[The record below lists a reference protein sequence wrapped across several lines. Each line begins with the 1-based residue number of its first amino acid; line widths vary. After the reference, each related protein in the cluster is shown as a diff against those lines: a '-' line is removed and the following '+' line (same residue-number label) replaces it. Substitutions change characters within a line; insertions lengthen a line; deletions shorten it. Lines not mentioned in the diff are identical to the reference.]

1 MIAGMSPGLRV
12 KHHLGRLGLNR
23 SMVVRRLIRLGHPRL
38 RELRAEAMQGRGVRA
53 WTLRRFVSWLEDG
66 VLRVP
71 QGYAGGLA
79 FDMRFLPISHAHVG
93 SIAGGN
99 LESAVQ
105 EAMVRHLGPGDVFY
119 DIGANLGFF
128 SLLAAHLSGLR
139 EGRVYAFEAAPDNAE
154 AIRRNAALNEI
165 ANVEVIG
172 KAVSDRAGRG
182 RLQVVDDQSW
192 SKLIEYGEHPLTE
205 RVIDVELVAIDDLI
219 RSGGLRPPAVVK
231 IDVEGAE
238 IAVLEG
244 MRETIE
250 RHRPAIICEL
260 HGTHSEFV
268 AAMEAHGYRLI
279 NLEGTIPVRDE
290 GASAHALALPP
301 LDPGD

>member
-1 MIAGMSPGLRV
+1 VTVRHA
-12 KHHLGRLGLNR
+12 LGRLGLNR
-23 SMVVRRLIRLGHPRL
+23 SMLVRRLIRLGHPRL
-38 RELRAEAMQGRGVRA
+38 RELRAEAMGGRGPRALVLRAGVR
-53 WTLRRFVSWLEDG
+53 WLEAG

-79 FDMRFLPISHAHVG
+79 FDMRYLPIAHAHIG

-105 EAMVRHLGPGDVFY
+105 EAMIRHLGRGGVFY

-128 SLLAAHLSGLR
+128 SLLGAHIAGLA
-139 EGRVYAFEAAPDNAE
+139 EGRVYAFEAAPDNAK
-154 AIRRNAALNEI
+154 AIGVNAALNAI
-165 ANVEVIG
+165 ANVEVL
-172 KAVSDRAGRG
+172 AVAVADHAGRG

-192 SKLIEYGEHPLTE
+192 SKLVDYGEHPFTE
-205 RVIDVELVAIDDLI
+205 RVIDVELVAIDGLVA
-219 RSGGLRPPAVVK
+219 SGRLAPPDVVK

-238 IAVLEG
+238 LAVLGG
-244 MRETIE
+244 MRETIA

-260 HGTHSEFV
+260 HDTHAAFV
-268 AAMEAHGYRLI
+268 AFMEACGYRLI
-279 NLEGTIPVRDE
+279 NLEGTTPVGDT

-301 LDPGD
+301 LDGGD

>member
-1 MIAGMSPGLRV
+1 MSL
-12 KHHLGRLGLNR
+12 KHTLGRLGVDR
-23 SMVVRRLIRLGHPRL
+23 SMLVRRLIRLGHPRL
-38 RELRAEAMQGRGVRA
+38 RELRGEAMQGRGPRALALRVFVR
-53 WTLRRFVSWLEDG
+53 WLEDG

-79 FDMRFLPISHAHVG
+79 FDMHHLPISHAHVG

-105 EAMVRHLGPGDVFY
+105 EAMVRHLGRGAVFY

-128 SLLAAHLSGLR
+128 SLLAAHLSGLS
-139 EGRVYAFEAAPDNAE
+139 EGRVYAFEAAPDNVT
-154 AIRRNAALNEI
+154 AICRNAELNQVPNI
-165 ANVEVIG
+165 EVIG
-172 KAVSDRAGRG
+172 KAVAASSGRG

-192 SKLIEYGEHPLTE
+192 SKLVEYGAHPFTE
-205 RVIDVELVAIDDLI
+205 RVIEVEMVAIDDLLEA
-219 RSGGLRPPAVVK
+219 GALPPPAVVK

-244 MRETIE
+244 MRRTIE

-260 HGTHSEFV
+260 HDTHAEFV
-268 AAMEAHGYRLI
+268 ALMQNHGYRLI
-279 NLEGTIPVRDE
+279 NLEGTIPVAE
-290 GASAHALALPP
+290 AGASAHALALPP

>member
-1 MIAGMSPGLRV
+1 MSLRDR
-12 KHHLGRLGLNR
+12 LGSAGLNR
-23 SMVVRRLIRLGHPRL
+23 SMIVRRLIRLGHPRL
-38 RELRAEAMQGRGVRA
+38 RELRAEAMSGRTVRARALGAGVR
-53 WTLRRFVSWLEDG
+53 WLEAG

-79 FDMRFLPISHAHVG
+79 FDMRWLPISHAHVG

-105 EAMVRHLGPGDVFY
+105 EAMIRHLPRGGVFF

-128 SLLAAHLSGLR
+128 SLLAAHIAGLAD
-139 EGRVYAFEAAPDNAE
+139 GRVYAFEAAPDNAA
-154 AIRRNAALNEI
+154 AIRANAALNAIE
-165 ANVEVIG
+165 NVDVL
-172 KAVSDRAGRG
+172 AVAVADRSGTG

-192 SKLIEYGEHPLTE
+192 SKLAEYGEHPLTE
-205 RVIDVELVAIDDLI
+205 KVIDVELVAIDALVAAG
-219 RSGGLRPPAVVK
+219 RVPPPTVVK

-238 IAVLEG
+238 LAVLEG

-260 HGTHSEFV
+260 HDTHREFV
-268 AAMEAHGYRLI
+268 AFMEEVGYRLI
-279 NLEGTIPVRDE
+279 NLEGTIPVGE
-290 GASAHALALPP
+290 AGASAHALALPP